1 MDRMTPF
8 RDGKLFQVPVAANT
22 EIFGGHL
29 VAVNAAGFAVP
40 ASANAASLTLG
51 ISDGWVDNTSGHDG
65 DAYVLVS
72 RDRFFLM
79 VNSSTDPV
87 TQAALGRDCY
97 VVDSVTV
104 AKTSDAGARPLAG
117 KVTGLEGNGVWIHI

>member
-1 MDRMTPF
+1 MDRMTPY
-8 RDGKLFQVPVAANT
+8 RDGKLFPVPVAADT

-40 ASANAASLTLG
+40 ATATAANETLG
-51 ISDGWVDNTSGHDG
+51 ISDGWVDNTGGSDG
-65 DAYVLVS
+65 DTYVLVS
-72 RDRFFLM
+72 RDKFFLM

-87 TQAALGRDCY
+87 TQADVGRNCY

-104 AKTSDAGARPLAG
+104 GKTSDTDARPFAG
-117 KVTGLEGNGVWIHI
+117 KVAGLEDDGVWIHI